1 MPRISLTQGAYEA
14 RSIIANAQ
22 RCLNLY
28 PEKNQKDSPA
38 PMTHYPTPGL
48 VLDATAPMTGEVR
61 CIYTAT
67 NGNLYAVVAQN
78 VYYIATSMAWE
89 FTLLGTIETTVGA
102 VDMNDNGLAV
112 LLVDGTEGGWAI
124 DLEDNSFG
132 AVTPTNF
139 YGGNRVGEVDTYF
152 VLNRPGTNQF
162 YISLSQVSFAMLTG
176 GPLLTGTISNSGTGY
191 QNGTYADI
199 PMTGG
204 SGTGATADIV
214 VGGGPIV
221 TGSIANAGT
230 TYTNGAYN
238 AVALTG
244 GSGTGATANITVSGT
259 IISAVTIVSGGTGYL
274 NTDTLSVDA
283 ASVGGTGSGFVYTV
297 DSINGTVSSVTI
309 VNGGTSYR
317 EGDIL
322 GVSGGGGSGFAYTV
336 LTIGGSAFDALDI
349 AAKVGYSD
357 QMVATLVVNRQ
368 IWLFGEVTTEVW
380 YNSGAADFTFQRI
393 DGVFIEHGCAAPAS
407 VAKQDSS
414 LYWLSQDKQG
424 SFMVMR
430 NAGYQAVRIST
441 HAIENEI
448 SSYTVINDAI
458 GYTYLQEGHVFY
470 VLTFP
475 TANRTWVYDI
485 ATELWHERGW
495 FNENGNQFRHRSNC
509 HTYYMDRNLVGDFQ
523 NGKIYHFD
531 LDSGLDNGDPI
542 PRIRSFPHLMNDGKR
557 VRYLNFIADMQVGEL
572 QDIGTEDQ
580 PIVSLRWSDTRGASW
595 GNYIQQSMG
604 APGEYLKSLQFRRLG
619 MARDRVFEL
628 SWSTPIKTALNG
640 AFIEMSASAT

>member
-28 PEKNQKDSPA
+28 PEKNPKDSPA

-48 VLDATAPMTGEVR
+48 ALDASAPVTGAVR

-67 NGNLYAVVAQN
+67 NGALYAVVAQN
-78 VYYIATSMAWE
+78 VYYISTLPSWS
-89 FTLLGTIETTVGA
+89 FTLLGTLGTTVGA
-102 VDMNDNGLAV
+102 VDMNDNGLAI
-112 LLVDGTEGGWAI
+112 LLVDGTAGGWAI
-124 DLEDNSFG
+124 NLADNSFDVVP
-132 AVTPTNF
+132 ATNF

-162 YISLSQVSFAMLTG
+162 YISLSQVTYAML
-176 GPLLTGTISNSGTGY
+176 I
-191 QNGTYADI
+191 
-199 PMTGG
+199 
-204 SGTGATADIV
+204 
-214 VGGGPIV
+214 
-221 TGSIANAGT
+221 
-230 TYTNGAYN
+230 
-238 AVALTG
+238 
-244 GSGTGATANITVSGT
+244 
-259 IISAVTIVSGGTGYL
+259 GGT
-274 NTDTLSVDA
+274 
-283 ASVGGTGSGFVYTV
+283 
-297 DSINGTVSSVTI
+297 
-309 VNGGTSYR
+309 
-317 EGDIL
+317 
-322 GVSGGGGSGFAYTV
+322 
-336 LTIGGSAFDALDI
+336 AFDALDI

-380 YNSGAADFTFQRI
+380 YNSGAPDFTFQRI

-407 VAKQDSS
+407 VAKHDSS

-430 NAGYQAVRIST
+430 NAGYQAIRVST

-448 SSYTVINDAI
+448 SSYTVISDAI

-495 FNENGNQFRHRSNC
+495 FNDNGNQFRHRSNC
-509 HTYYMDRNLVGDFQ
+509 HTYYQDRNLVGDFQ
-523 NGKIYHFD
+523 NGAIYHFD
-531 LDSGLDNGDPI
+531 LNSGLDNGEPI

-572 QDIGTEDQ
+572 QDAGSDDQ

-595 GNYIQQSMG
+595 GNYIQQSLG
-604 APGEYLKSLQFRRLG
+604 APGDYLKSLQFRRLG